1 MSKGLP
7 TCPSCGANAAKE
19 RIGTLGESKGV
30 WCTAC
35 GFDLPSIDAW
45 QTAHREEP
53 GHVWGQP
60 KPEPEPAPKQS
71 SITKL
76 FHSRKHGPLQHS
88 FPGLDL
94 LPLVDVDAIPDDK
107 LGVALHYL
115 YGEVWTDASSAQ
127 QKRDRLR
134 SLVT

>member
-1 MSKGLP
+1 MKP
-7 TCPSCGANAAKE
+7 CPSCGANAAKE
-19 RIGTLGESKGV
+19 RIGTLGESRGV

-45 QTAHREEP
+45 EAAHREEP

-60 KPEPEPAPKQS
+60 KPTPPPEIAPSQTSVRKM
-71 SITKL
+71 
-76 FHSRKHGPLQHS
+76 FHNRKHGPLQSS